1 MNNEYLL
8 GATTDH
14 EIVTCRI
21 NMSDNPDGSKRFSAS
36 FILYNI
42 VNENEFPSLVESNLD
57 DYDKEQLYDMC
68 DMYNC
73 APSALY
79 DSVIDNESLDEWLG
93 MEYCIN
99 TYNVNVNGD
108 EWFFESICAGQYDTR
123 NDMGVIIDQEA
134 YDLVHE
140 LWDNYHMRAIGGE
153 TLAKAEA
160 LIARLREID
169 EEEWITNYI
178 AGHMV

>member
-1 MNNEYLL
+1 MSNEYLL

-14 EIVTCRI
+14 EIVTCKI
-21 NMSDNPDGSKRFSAS
+21 NLSDNIDGSKRFSAS
-36 FILYNI
+36 FALYNI
-42 VNENEFPSLVESNLD
+42 VNENEFPSLVECSLD
-57 DYDKEQLYDMC
+57 GYDKEYLYDLC
-68 DMYNC
+68 DNYDC
-73 APSALY
+73 APSALC
-79 DSVIDNESLDEWLG
+79 DAVIDNESLDDWLG

-108 EWFFESICAGQYDTR
+108 EWFFENICAGQHDTR

-140 LWDNYHMRAIGGE
+140 LWDNYHLKAIGGE

-169 EEEWITNYI
+169 DGEWIASYI
-178 AGHMV
+178 EKYLA